1 MTRLI
6 FLEDS
11 PLTDLTFLAV
21 HAHPDD
27 EASSTGGI
35 YPLLHEQGVR
45 TVLVT
50 CTNGECGDALDG
62 AKPDADHHDGDAV
75 AEIRRVEL
83 DNAVKILGID
93 RLVRLGYRDSG
104 MMGWPQNSDPDCFWA
119 AEVSD
124 AAKKLAEVIMQER
137 PQVIVTYNEIG
148 FYGHPDHIQANR
160 ITLAALA
167 MIDYEP
173 TLYYNAVPDS
183 VMAIYRARWEEED
196 RLKREE
202 DEKNGVVR
210 APEPEPEEPIN
221 MGTPDDQIGAR
232 GDVSSVNDRKYD
244 ALAAHVSRIAD
255 SFWMKMGKEQ
265 FRQVMTNEWFF
276 RVTNPK
282 QLDGCVDDIFAGY
295 R

>member
-1 MTRLI
+1 MNN
-6 FLEDS
+6 
-11 PLTDLTFLAV
+11 LTFLAV

-27 EASSTGGI
+27 EASSTGGV
-35 YPLLHEQGVR
+35 YPLLHDQGVR

-104 MMGWPQNSDPDCFWA
+104 MMGWPQNADPDSFWA
-119 AEVSD
+119 ADVND
-124 AAKKLAEVIMQER
+124 AAKRLAAIIMEER

-160 ITLAALA
+160 ITLAALEL
-167 MIDYEP
+167 IDYEP
-173 TLYYNAVPDS
+173 TLYYNAIPDS

-202 DEKNGVVR
+202 DEKKGIVR
-210 APEPEPEEPIN
+210 APEPEPEEPLN
-221 MGTPDDQIGAR
+221 MGTPDDKIGAR
-232 GDVSSVNDRKYD
+232 VDVSGSNSRKFD
-244 ALAAHVSRIAD
+244 ALAAHASQIAD

-265 FRQVMTNEWFF
+265 FMEVMVNEWFF

-282 QLDGCVDDIFAGY
+282 NLDGCVDDIFAGY

>member
-1 MTRLI
+1 
-6 FLEDS
+6 
-11 PLTDLTFLAV
+11 LTNLTFLAV

-27 EASSTGGI
+27 EASSTGGV
-35 YPLLHEQGVR
+35 YPLLHDQGIR

-83 DNAVKILGID
+83 DDAVKILGID

-104 MMGWPQNSDPDCFWA
+104 MMGWPQNADPDSFWA
-119 AEVSD
+119 ADVND
-124 AAKKLAEVIMQER
+124 AAKRLAEIIMEER

-160 ITLAALA
+160 ITLAALEL
-167 MIDYEP
+167 IDYEP
-173 TLYYNAVPDS
+173 TLYYNAIPDS

-202 DEKNGVVR
+202 DEKKGIVR
-210 APEPEPEEPIN
+210 APEPEPEEPLN
-221 MGTPDDQIGAR
+221 MGTPDDKIGAR
-232 GDVSSVNDRKYD
+232 VDVSTTNSRKFD
-244 ALAAHVSRIAD
+244 ALAAHASQISD

-265 FRQVMTNEWFF
+265 FMEVMVNEWFF
-276 RVTNPK
+276 RVTNPNS
-282 QLDGCVDDIFAGY
+282 LDGCVDDIFAGY